1 MLNVIKMELY
11 RMFRTK
17 SLYVIWFILAAGIL
31 FTTSLVEDEMSF
43 YTAEERQ
50 EQYEYATGEK
60 SGEQVN
66 IGLSVTAPTKPGEDV
81 SVFDLFYANIS
92 GKFIVLF
99 MAIFTVLYSSADM
112 SSGYIKN
119 VAGQLRDRGSL
130 VLAKAANLFVYVV
143 LTLLI
148 FAGIQAISNAI
159 FFDRFVWGEWKEF
172 LAYGGVQTVL
182 HFAFV
187 MIVMCLTIVFR
198 SQVFSMVTAICMCMN
213 VLIIFYSF
221 IDKVIADMGIKGFR
235 ILDYTVG
242 GKMMALPMKMT
253 AQAAGSS
260 CAVGAVFAAVTV
272 WIGYIV
278 FRKRDI

>member
-1 MLNVIKMELY
+1 M
-11 RMFRTK
+11 
-17 SLYVIWFILAAGIL
+17 
-31 FTTSLVEDEMSF
+31 
-43 YTAEERQ
+43 
-50 EQYEYATGEK
+50 
-60 SGEQVN
+60 
-66 IGLSVTAPTKPGEDV
+66 
-81 SVFDLFYANIS
+81 
-92 GKFIVLF
+92 
-99 MAIFTVLYSSADM
+99 
-112 SSGYIKN
+112 
-119 VAGQLRDRGSL
+119 
-130 VLAKAANLFVYVV
+130 
-143 LTLLI
+143 
-148 FAGIQAISNAI
+148 
-159 FFDRFVWGEWKEF
+159 
-172 LAYGGVQTVL
+172 L